1 MRIGIMGG
9 TFDPIHIGHMLAAE
23 AAYDAFQLDRVWFM
37 PSHIP
42 PHKQGAGATG
52 EERLQMVRE
61 AVHGNAAFEV
71 IDVEIRRGGVSYTFE
86 TIRELQ
92 ELHPGIQFYFIIGA
106 DMVNYLPHWE
116 HIEELAQ
123 RLVFIGVRRP
133 GYELALHELPAFLH
147 DRVVLAEMP
156 VVDISSTDIRERI
169 AAGHSVRYMVP
180 DQVFEYI
187 TRGSM
192 YEI

>member
-1 MRIGIMGG
+1 MRVGIMGG

-23 AAYDAFQLDRVWFM
+23 AAYDTYRLDRVWFM

-42 PHKQGAGATG
+42 PHKQGAGVAG
-52 EERLQMVRE
+52 EERLQMVKE
-61 AVHGNAAFEV
+61 AVQSHSAFEA
-71 IDVEIRRGGVSYTFE
+71 IDHEIRRGGVSYTFQ

-92 ELHPGIQFYFIIGA
+92 ALHSGAEFYFIIGA
-106 DMVNYLPHWE
+106 DMVNFLPHWE

-123 RLVFIGVRRP
+123 RLIFIGVRRP
-133 GYELALHELPAFLH
+133 GYELALDELPAFLH
-147 DRVVLAEMP
+147 DRVMLADMP

-180 DQVFEYI
+180 DRVYEYI

>member
-23 AAYDAFQLDRVWFM
+23 AAYDTYRLDRVWFM

-42 PHKQGAGATG
+42 PHKQGAGAAG

-61 AVHGNAAFEV
+61 AVQGHPAFEA
-71 IDVEIRRGGVSYTFE
+71 IDHEIRRGGVSYTFQ

-92 ELHPGIQFYFIIGA
+92 ELHPGVEFFFIIGA

-133 GYELALHELPAFLH
+133 GYELALDELPAFLH
-147 DRVVLAEMP
+147 DRVKLADMP

-180 DQVFEYI
+180 DRVYEFI